1 VHVQVSDRRRWAGS
15 GLRLG
20 ILGGTFNPPHLAHLV
35 CAQEAHRELA
45 LDRVLLIPAAIPPH
59 KPVEQEPG
67 AEHRLQMCRLAVGDD
82 ERFRVSDVELRRGG
96 PSYTVDTL
104 AGLSAHGPNDELV
117 LILGGDIAAGL
128 PEWHRPQRVLE
139 LATVAI
145 AQRRGTPRGKIEQAL
160 ARLRGSERAR
170 WFEMPRIEISST
182 MVRHRVQTGLPIR
195 YFVPDQV
202 LDYIEREGLYRSDV
216 PATAASQPASSTATP
231 TPTRRA

>member
-1 VHVQVSDRRRWAGS
+1 VHVQVPDRRRWAGS
-15 GLRLG
+15 PLRVG

-59 KPVEQEPG
+59 KSVEQEPG
-67 AEHRLQMCRLAVGDD
+67 AEHRLQMCRLAAGDD
-82 ERFRVSDVELRRGG
+82 DRFAVSDVELRRDG

-104 AGLSAHGPNDELV
+104 AGLRSRAPNDELV

-128 PEWHRPQRVLE
+128 PEWHHPERVLE

-145 AQRRGTPRGKIEQAL
+145 AQRRGTAREEIERAL
-160 ARLRGSERAR
+160 AALRGSERAGF
-170 WFEMPRIEISST
+170 FEMPRIEISST
-182 MVRHRVQTGLPIR
+182 MVRRRVGAGLPIR

-202 LDYIEREGLYRSDV
+202 LDYIEREGLYRSAV
-216 PATAASQPASSTATP
+216 PATAAAQPTS
-231 TPTRRA
+231 

>member
-1 VHVQVSDRRRWAGS
+1 VHVQVPDRRRWAGS
-15 GLRLG
+15 SLRLG

-59 KPVEQEPG
+59 KSVEQEPG

-82 ERFRVSDVELRRGG
+82 DRFAVSDVELRRGG
-96 PSYTVDTL
+96 PSYTADTL
-104 AGLSAHGPNDELV
+104 AGLRSQAPNDELV

-128 PEWHRPQRVLE
+128 PGWHRPEQVLE

-145 AQRRGTPRGKIEQAL
+145 AQRRGTPREKIVQAL
-160 ARLRGSERAR
+160 ATLRGSERAR
-170 WFEMPRIEISST
+170 FFEMPRIGISST
-182 MVRHRVQTGLPIR
+182 MVRRRVGAGVPIR

-202 LDYIEREGLYRSDV
+202 LEYIEREGLYRSDV
-216 PATAASQPASSTATP
+216 PATAAPQPAS
-231 TPTRRA
+231 